1 MNKLQDYTYKNKTI
15 EIRARK
21 IDDYEIFLEAY
32 NNLDVSQRKYDKGYE
47 DMSFATKDWYK
58 AKLKLWESLAVR
70 DVAYLFGIFRLSDG
84 KMVGY
89 CDLATQ
95 YREDYQIGMVGY
107 AVFNPYWE
115 KGYAKEAVEAMS
127 YIGFNKLGYHRLEAH
142 INLDNDISKKVVLS
156 SGFKF
161 EGIREK
167 YIKENDGWIDH
178 EIYTLINSKDGN
190 DENNR
195 KL

>member
-1 MNKLQDYTYKNKTI
+1 MSKLQDYTYKNKSIEVRTRTI
-15 EIRARK
+15 E
-21 IDDYEIFLEAY
+21 DYKIFLEAY
-32 NNLDVSQRKYDKGYE
+32 NSLAPSQRKYDKGFE
-47 DMSFATKDWYK
+47 DMTFATKDWFE
-58 AKLKLWESLAVR
+58 AKVKLWDSLAAR

-115 KGYAKEAVEAMS
+115 NGYAKEAVETMIH
-127 YIGFNKLGYHRLEAH
+127 IGFNLLGYHRLEAH
-142 INLDNDISKKVVLS
+142 INLDNEISKKVVLS

-167 YIKENDGWIDH
+167 YIRENDVWTDH
-178 EIYTLINSKDGN
+178 EVYILINPKDSKS
-190 DENNR
+190 
-195 KL
+195 